1 MKKINSSLFGIFML
15 LFCIRSVQSVF
26 AVEVP
31 LKKDNPANG
40 SQQTKSTSTLPV
52 SVSIN
57 DTDLGI
63 VFSKSVGVA
72 NITIEDQN
80 GNVVYQDVLDT
91 NSTRTTSIE
100 TGGFDSGNY
109 TVNISYS
116 TTILIGD
123 FQL

>member
-1 MKKINSSLFGIFML
+1 MKKVNSSLFGIFML
-15 LFCIRSVQSVF
+15 LFCILSVQSVF

-31 LKKDNPANG
+31 LKKDNPAQG
-40 SQQTKSTSTLPV
+40 SMSKSTTTLPV

>member
-15 LFCIRSVQSVF
+15 LFCIMSVQSVF

-31 LKKDNPANG
+31 LKKDNPAQG
-40 SQQTKSTSTLPV
+40 SMSKSTTTLPV

>member
-1 MKKINSSLFGIFML
+1 MKKINSSLFSIIML
-15 LFCIRSVQSVF
+15 LFCMLTVQSIF

-31 LKKDNPANG
+31 LKKGENG
-40 SQQTKSTSTLPV
+40 AGTYTKSTTVLPV

-109 TVNISYS
+109 TVTISYS
-116 TTILIGD
+116 TTILVGD

>member
-1 MKKINSSLFGIFML
+1 MKKVNSSLFGIFML
-15 LFCIRSVQSVF
+15 LFCILSVQSVF

-31 LKKDNPANG
+31 LKKDNPAQG
-40 SQQTKSTSTLPV
+40 SMSKSTTTLPV

-72 NITIEDQN
+72 NITIEDQT

>member
-15 LFCIRSVQSVF
+15 LFCIMSVQSVF

-40 SQQTKSTSTLPV
+40 SQQTNSTSTLPV

-72 NITIEDQN
+72 NITIEDQT